1 MCPVCIAAAVL
12 AASKV
17 TSSTGLAAV
26 AIKKFGAKNA
36 ATNNLAPTTS
46 KEDRHV

>member
-1 MCPVCIAAAVL
+1 MCPVCIATAVL
-12 AASKV
+12 TAGKV

-26 AIKKFGAKNA
+26 AIKKLGSRNA
-36 ATNNLAPTTS
+36 VNNHPAPTPT

>member
-12 AASKV
+12 AAGKV